1 MPYKLTRTTPAN
13 LPWGKSVQFNGINQY
28 LSAPNN
34 AAFQFGT
41 GDFTIECWM
50 NCSNFGTTSSYNRV
64 LCVGSTHMLGTGTG
78 AEFVIFASSSNTP
91 GGITYNLAGNAGN
104 INPTITGSNSA
115 MTTNRWYHLAMTR
128 QSGTMYGFI
137 DGGLLSSVTNTA
149 SISGTSGV
157 SIGAAL
163 STSSYFSGSI
173 SNVRILKGTAL
184 YTASFT
190 PLNSPLNVVANTSLL
205 ACHDTSFKD
214 GSVNNFTITTSGT
227 PSISTATPFVVSAKS
242 VLFNGSTQYL
252 TAPDNTA
259 FNFGSSNFTIECWV
273 NLSNYTSA
281 QSIFTKRNVA
291 TTDTTEVQFYV
302 FSNGLTLYVS
312 NGTTW
317 VINGVASTAGSF
329 ISNAWNHIALTRN
342 GTEFAGYI
350 NGTKSVFGTSAA
362 TLVTNATSIA
372 ISSDQVSS
380 WRNGVNGYVS
390 NYRIVKGTALYTA
403 SFTALAEPLTS
414 VASCSLLTCNSA
426 TIVDSSTNNFAITNN
441 NTATVSSLV
450 PFNVVGYGYKFKN
463 ANNIASVLAGTQKAI
478 FGYGSTGTN
487 TAITNLV
494 SNTGVVATDTAGV
507 GTARYHLAAAGYGN
521 DKAIF
526 GYGVVTTYSSLTNL
540 VSNTGVVA
548 TDTTGVGTARA
559 YLAAAGYGI
568 DKAIFGYGADNSNA
582 FSITNKVSNT
592 GVVATDTGGVG
603 TGRYWPAAAGYGI
616 DKAIFGYGSSGGFV
630 SMTNKVSNTGVVA
643 TDTTGVGS
651 ARYNLAAAGYG
662 TDKALFGYGDA
673 NGVAVSMTNKVSNTG
688 IVATDTT
695 GVGTSRHQ
703 LAAAGYGSDKA
714 IFGYGYTSVVL
725 SMTNLVSNTGVV
737 STDTTGVGT
746 SRSVLAAAGFSITT
760 VPAPSGMNFKKVF
773 ADPIALSATQKAI
786 FGYGY
791 TTVNVSMTNLVSN
804 TGVVANDTTGV
815 GTARGYLAAAGYGT
829 DKAIF
834 GYGDNGVVTFYSMT
848 NLVSNTGV
856 VATDTTGVGTARSY
870 LAAAG
875 YGSDKAIFGYGYT
888 TGTVSITNLVS
899 NTGVVATNTTG
910 VGTARNNLAAAG
922 YGTNKAIF
930 GYGSTTGGLGGN
942 VSVTNLV
949 SNTGVVATDTT
960 GVGTARLALAAAGYG
975 SDKAIFGYGQQSGGY
990 SSMTNLV
997 SNTGVV
1003 ATDTTGVG
1011 TVRQGLAAAGYGSDK
1026 AIFAYGIGAG
1036 AVLSMSNL
1044 VSNTGVVA
1052 TDTTGVGTAR
1062 QYTKA
1067 AGYSLT

>member
-1 MPYKLTRTTPAN
+1 MPLTIKRTNPVAA
-13 LPWGKSVQFNGINQY
+13 G
-28 LSAPNN
+28 NN
-34 AAFQFGT
+34 NFQFARRT
-41 GDFTIECWM
+41 
-50 NCSNFGTTSSYNRV
+50 
-64 LCVGSTHMLGTGTG
+64 
-78 AEFVIFASSSNTP
+78 
-91 GGITYNLAGNAGN
+91 
-104 INPTITGSNSA
+104 
-115 MTTNRWYHLAMTR
+115 
-128 QSGTMYGFI
+128 
-137 DGGLLSSVTNTA
+137 
-149 SISGTSGV
+149 
-157 SIGAAL
+157 
-163 STSSYFSGSI
+163 
-173 SNVRILKGTAL
+173 
-184 YTASFT
+184 
-190 PLNSPLNVVANTSLL
+190 
-205 ACHDTSFKD
+205 
-214 GSVNNFTITTSGT
+214 
-227 PSISTATPFVVSAKS
+227 STAVGNS

-252 TAPDNTA
+252 SVPGSAA
-259 FNFGSSNFTIECWV
+259 FAFGTGSF
-273 NLSNYTSA
+273 
-281 QSIFTKRNVA
+281 
-291 TTDTTEVQFYV
+291 TTEWWQYMTSQPSNPRVFSIGNYPSATIGVSIEGGTFYV
-302 FSNGLTLYVS
+302 WENSGVRFSYSLTADGYLNRWLHFAIS
-312 NGTTW
+312 RNNGTTSIFKNGIQIGASYPDTNN
-317 VINGVASTAGSF
+317 INNTSTTLSIGQESTPTANSYFPGY
-329 ISNAWNHIALTRN
+329 ISN
-342 GTEFAGYI
+342 F
-350 NGTKSVFGTSAA
+350 
-362 TLVTNATSIA
+362 
-372 ISSDQVSS
+372 
-380 WRNGVNGYVS
+380 
-390 NYRIVKGTALYTA
+390 RILNGTALYTA
-403 SFTALAEPLTS
+403 SFTVPTAPLT
-414 VASCSLLTCNSA
+414 AIANTSLLTCNAA
-426 TIVDSSTNNFAITNN
+426 TIFDSSTNNFTITNN
-441 NTATVSSLV
+441 NGATVSSVV
-450 PFNVVGYGYKFKN
+450 PFNAIGYGYKFKN
-463 ANNIASVLAGTQKAI
+463 TSNVASVLAGTQKAI

-592 GVVATDTGGVG
+592 GVVATDTSGVG

-760 VPAPSGMNFKKVF
+760 VPAPSGLKFKKVF
-773 ADPIALSATQKAI
+773 ADPITVYLTQKAI
-786 FGYGY
+786 FGYG
-791 TTVNVSMTNLVSN
+791 NNGSNL
-804 TGVVANDTTGV
+804 
-815 GTARGYLAAAGYGT
+815 
-829 DKAIF
+829 
-834 GYGDNGVVTFYSMT
+834 SMT

-856 VATDTTGVGTARSY
+856 VATDTTGVGTARGYLAAASYGNDKAVFGYGDNGVGTYYSMTNLVSNTGVVASDTTGVGTARSY

-875 YGSDKAIFGYGYT
+875 YGSDKSIFGYGYT
-888 TGTVSITNLVS
+888 SAAVSMTNLIS
-899 NTGVVATNTTG
+899 NTGVVSTDTTG
-910 VGTARNNLAAAG
+910 VGTVRNNLAAAG

-960 GVGTARLALAAAGYG
+960 GVGTARLALAASGYG
-975 SDKAIFGYGQQSGGY
+975 TDKAIFGYGQQSGGY

-1026 AIFAYGIGAG
+1026 AIFGYGIGAG

-1052 TDTTGVGTAR
+1052 TDTAGVGTAR
-1062 QYTKA
+1062 QYPKA